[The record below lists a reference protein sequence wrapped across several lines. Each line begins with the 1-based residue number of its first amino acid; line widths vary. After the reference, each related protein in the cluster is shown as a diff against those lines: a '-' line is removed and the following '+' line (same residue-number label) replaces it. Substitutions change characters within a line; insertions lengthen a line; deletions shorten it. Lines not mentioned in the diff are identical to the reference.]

1 MKKISEISKKNI
13 GKLDIFLG
21 IIFNILIVIGYI
33 LFNDFEFLINNI
45 NLKSLFYFIA
55 IVVST
60 VIVHEL
66 IHILFFN
73 FFSKGKAKIKIK
85 YDKHIG
91 SIVIYQSNKV
101 ILYNKIQTI
110 IILLAPLLSIA
121 IISFFCI
128 FYFKAISEILKINL
142 ILNSMGSTGD
152 FIISSKLFHN
162 YISKNIL
169 INYSYSSHK
178 GTIMNIY
185 TKK

>member
-1 MKKISEISKKNI
+1 MNKISKISKENI

-21 IIFNILIVIGYI
+21 IIFNILIVTGYI
-33 LFNDFEFLINNI
+33 LFNDFEYLINNI
-45 NLKSLFYFIA
+45 NSKSLFYFIT
-55 IVVST
+55 IVIGT
-60 VIVHEL
+60 VIIHEL

-73 FFSKGKAKIKIK
+73 FFSNGKAKIKIK

-91 SIVIYQSNKV
+91 SIVIYQSNEV

-110 IILLAPLLSIA
+110 IILLAPLVLIT

-128 FYFKAISEILKINL
+128 FYFKTISEILKINL
-142 ILNSMGSTGD
+142 VLNSMGSTGD
-152 FIISSKLFHN
+152 FILSSKLFHN

-169 INYSYSSHK
+169 INYSYSSQE

-185 TKK
+185 IKK